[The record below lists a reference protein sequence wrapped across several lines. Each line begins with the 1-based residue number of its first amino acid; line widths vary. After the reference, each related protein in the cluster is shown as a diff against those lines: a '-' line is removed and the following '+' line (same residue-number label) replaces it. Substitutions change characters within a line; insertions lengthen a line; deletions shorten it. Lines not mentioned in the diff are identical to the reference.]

1 MRFSNPSILYLLILV
16 PFLYAVLL
24 GIGKKRLR
32 EKARLGK
39 LHTLNKFS
47 SKDLMS
53 NFRLESLFIS
63 FAFLF
68 YIIALSR
75 PQAGTRLE
83 PVKITGSDI
92 YIAVDLS
99 GSMRVEDIKPTRFE
113 RAKIDALELVQ
124 SLQGDRVG
132 LILFAGDAFVQCPLT
147 TDYDAV
153 VTFINSLDSDA
164 AVSGGTSLF
173 APLEV
178 ALKSISP
185 EEDKYS
191 ILLLLTDGENT
202 KDINERVLKD
212 LQQRGIKVFSV
223 GIGTKRGAPIPLYDE
238 VGRRF
243 GYKKDSRGKV
253 VISRLSDD
261 LLKEIAEKT
270 KGYYFEAGAGLN
282 EIGRFL
288 STVNAMK
295 KRELETKKYTV
306 YEERFQIPLGIG
318 ILFLLLYAVTA
329 VKTKRESI

>member
-16 PFLYAVLL
+16 PFLYVVLL

-53 NFRLESLFIS
+53 NFRLESLFVS

-83 PVKITGSDI
+83 PVKITG
-92 YIAVDLS
+92 
-99 GSMRVEDIKPTRFE
+99 
-113 RAKIDALELVQ
+113 

-164 AVSGGTSLF
+164 VVSGGTSLF

-202 KDINERVLKD
+202 KEINERVLKD

-238 VGRRF
+238 VGRRV